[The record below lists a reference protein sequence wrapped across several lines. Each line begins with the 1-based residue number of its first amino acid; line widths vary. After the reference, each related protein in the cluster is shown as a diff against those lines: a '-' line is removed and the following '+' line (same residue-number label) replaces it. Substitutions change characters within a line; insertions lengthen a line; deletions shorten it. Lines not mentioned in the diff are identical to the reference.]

1 MQCSRALCIIEEK
14 RSQKS
19 RYGFP
24 TVPTESGARS
34 PLTSPTRGTKL
45 QASPCSLS
53 ASTRGSDYP
62 AFQPGTA
69 GKPRTIFE
77 AFFSV
82 AHKEGGATSG
92 FERCFEVVPKEERN

>member
-1 MQCSRALCIIEEK
+1 MVLFWTPVVLRDDKLRISAVQTS
-14 RSQKS
+14 
-19 RYGFP
+19 F
-24 TVPTESGARS
+24 SGML

-62 AFQPGTA
+62 AFQFGTG
-69 GKPRTIFE
+69 GKPRTNFE

-82 AHKEGGATSG
+82 VHKAGGKS
-92 FERCFEVVPKEERN
+92 

>member
-1 MQCSRALCIIEEK
+1 MVFSQCRLKAGHAPANFAY
-14 RSQKS
+14 Q
-19 RYGFP
+19 G
-24 TVPTESGARS
+24 
-34 PLTSPTRGTKL
+34 GTKL
-45 QASPCSLS
+45 QASLCSLS

-82 AHKEGGATSG
+82 VHKAGRKS
-92 FERCFEVVPKEERN
+92 

>member
-1 MQCSRALCIIEEK
+1 MVLFWTPVVLKDNKLRISAVQPS
-14 RSQKS
+14 S
-19 RYGFP
+19 
-24 TVPTESGARS
+24 SGTL

-82 AHKEGGATSG
+82 AHKEG
-92 FERCFEVVPKEERN
+92 EQLVD